1 RFGRVIRK
9 PESTATAGTTLL
21 PSSGSASASICP
33 SARPT
38 RGVQSRSGVSC
49 SRLACPAIRAPL
61 PDPSGAVVVP
71 TGAAIPQ
78 ASRARLFKEY
88 KEVQREKSADPDIQL
103 ICDDSNIFKWTALIK
118 GPSETPYEGGVF
130 QLAFAI
136 PEQYPLLPPQVRFLT
151 KIFHPNVHFKT
162 GEICLDILKN
172 AWSPAWTLQ
181 SVCRAIIALMAH
193 PEPDSPLNCD
203 SGNLLRSGDI
213 RGFQSMARMYT
224 KLAAMPKKN

>member
-1 RFGRVIRK
+1 MFYPRITWFDQTNLPRASRPIGILLWLSSDTINQEK
-9 PESTATAGTTLL
+9 PCRHQEQGF
-21 PSSGSASASICP
+21 
-33 SARPT
+33 
-38 RGVQSRSGVSC
+38 SRSTRKC
-49 SRLACPAIRAPL
+49 
-61 PDPSGAVVVP
+61 
-71 TGAAIPQ
+71 
-78 ASRARLFKEY
+78 
-88 KEVQREKSADPDIQL
+88 
-103 ICDDSNIFKWTALIK
+103 N

-193 PEPDSPLNCD
+193 PEADSPLNCD

-213 RGFQSMARMYT
+213 RGYRSMARMYT
-224 KLAAMPKKN
+224 RLAAMPKKG